1 MTAASFA
8 TTALRWSGLAVVR
21 LFHVPSVRLPDAADL
36 TEAQRRDVGL
46 ADGRPVSRRDPW
58 RD

>member
-8 TTALRWSGLAVVR
+8 TTALRWSGLAVVHLLR
-21 LFHVPSVRLPDAADL
+21 GPSARLPDAADL
-36 TEAQRRDVGL
+36 SDDQRRDVGL
-46 ADGRPVSRRDPW
+46 VDGRPPRRRDPW